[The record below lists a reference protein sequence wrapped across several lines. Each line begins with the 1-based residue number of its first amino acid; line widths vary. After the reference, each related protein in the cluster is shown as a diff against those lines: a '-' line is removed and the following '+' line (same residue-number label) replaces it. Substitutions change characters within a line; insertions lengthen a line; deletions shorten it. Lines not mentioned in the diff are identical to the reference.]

1 MPFKAPQTSSGYTSQ
16 SNPFVIE
23 LTGGED
29 DAVGGING
37 FILSDSNDRQFIG
50 PDQTFSREFEL
61 SDEMGWSKHF
71 PEPAPTPEPGSE
83 TDPQEEFEHHL
94 PSIEVSKLDEDGNT
108 ANTYI
113 YTYYFEELEC
123 EPENFYATFTD
134 STGTVLLG
142 DQDHQF
148 YFGTDIKAVNRLI
161 GFDISKI
168 DKDKN
173 TKKLGGATFSIRKLK
188 GNPPVISGQGG
199 TIDTDPSIAF
209 EPVETAEE
217 TGKAS
222 FSGLSPGFYE
232 VKEDEPPTGYILT
245 EDLVFY
251 IKVDESGDVKL
262 MNKAVDSDTGAVTW
276 TEAQTGQW
284 NGDVSYSIKNSVN
297 GKTIVYSVRNKPGAT
312 LPHTGGRGSQLFKI
326 LGIVLIAFAGAGF
339 AMRRRWRNAA

>member
-1 MPFKAPQTSSGYTSQ
+1 M
-16 SNPFVIE
+16 
-23 LTGGED
+23 
-29 DAVGGING
+29 
-37 FILSDSNDRQFIG
+37 
-50 PDQTFSREFEL
+50 
-61 SDEMGWSKHF
+61 
-71 PEPAPTPEPGSE
+71 
-83 TDPQEEFEHHL
+83 
-94 PSIEVSKLDEDGNT
+94 
-108 ANTYI
+108 
-113 YTYYFEELEC
+113 
-123 EPENFYATFTD
+123 
-134 STGTVLLG
+134 LLG
-142 DQDHQF
+142 DRYHQF

-209 EPVETAEE
+209 EPAETAEE

-312 LPHTGGRGSQLFKI
+312 LPHTGGSGTHIFKL
-326 LGIVLIAFAGAGF
+326 LGFVLTALAGAGF
-339 AMRRRWRNAA
+339 MLLRKRRRYTS